1 MQRAIQ
7 NTQAATRRRS
17 CPLRVA
23 GNTLTA
29 NVAFAVLKYAALTAA
44 GVLLFRWGQGYALAE
59 RGYEAIGGEAL
70 LLGLP
75 LFWYLTETTIRDTVR
90 DIPEGISFEDTD
102 ATEKIIEQGNL
113 SIVYSGKTL
122 KPLQTRRGL
131 VFIESRYLLPVSDVL
146 DVLELYER
154 VTPFGAPYIVAKA
167 GFLLQAVIMPCDVI
181 SAQFVQRLQ
190 ELTRQCAVSL
200 DLREQE
206 RERQAAVESAG
217 QFKVDPETGAII
229 EPESEAGDDD

>member
-7 NTQAATRRRS
+7 NTRAATHRRS
-17 CPLRVA
+17 RPLRVA
-23 GNTLTA
+23 GSTLTA

-90 DIPEGISFEDTD
+90 DFRKG
-102 ATEKIIEQGNL
+102 G
-113 SIVYSGKTL
+113 
-122 KPLQTRRGL
+122 RR
-131 VFIESRYLLPVSDVL
+131 
-146 DVLELYER
+146 
-154 VTPFGAPYIVAKA
+154 
-167 GFLLQAVIMPCDVI
+167 
-181 SAQFVQRLQ
+181 
-190 ELTRQCAVSL
+190 
-200 DLREQE
+200 REQE
-206 RERQAAVESAG
+206 RERQAAAESAG